1 MPLRNARPV
10 TFSPRTLSDTVDGTN
25 EQEGALLLAK
35 DLVPSMHSRNVW
47 VPRPASYKSFDFSSF
62 TGPISGEAL
71 FESGDLVYG
80 WVASGRNP
88 GNSEPFCYNL
98 ETRAFVPIQGVT
110 AGNTPVSTPPT
121 GEWIPPTITKVGGY
135 VLFTHP
141 GFSLPNAFGWLDATS
156 LSDTATGNTS
166 AGGTVIT
173 TLSKNV
179 FNAGWRAGQII
190 TDSAQVVPP
199 GTTITSVS
207 RDGLSI
213 VLSQA
218 TTALVTGDTIT
229 VTGGTAA
236 SPLWAAGNTS
246 INPLPGIANAVQI
259 FNGRAW
265 YAVDN
270 AVNFSDAGDPLVK
283 SNASQVITLQNGL
296 TITAEETIPFN
307 NATVIGGI
315 VNALLLVQGN
325 AGMWQVTGDQ
335 ATTNLALNFLSPLG
349 TLAPLTLTSCPL
361 GLFFVAPDGVR
372 IIQLDGTIS
381 DPIGTNGD
389 GVALPFVNAEF
400 SSRMCAAFNE
410 DVLRISVTGDM
421 TTGGSAV
428 PDSQAVEYWFHMKL
442 KAWSGPH
449 SFPAKLIVATNRTR
463 INHGFLL
470 FPLIRPN
477 LAVGPLGSAG
487 RELGS
492 GNSVLATGGTV
503 PPTLPEVW
511 FSNTRPVID
520 STYIENG
527 KQMTW
532 TYATSLLPDTAQM
545 AQNMFVETTMMLGL
559 SPPGSFTVEPESLW
573 DEMVWDVD
581 AWDGATP
588 VQVPNPGQTAVVGAY
603 NEAGVLLAQA
613 TINGFVPFANGTQL
627 PAAPPSLWDTMVWDR
642 SLWSTDPGGA
652 IIAQRRVPWPRPVV
666 FKQTIIQVSSESSPH
681 VAIGN
686 VYLRYQQLGYLVA
699 DYANVVANGQ
709 PGIIAATAP

>member
-1 MPLRNARPV
+1 MPLRNARPIS
-10 TFSPRTLSDTVDGTN
+10 FSPRTLSDTVDGTN
-25 EQEGALLLAK
+25 EQPGALLLAK
-35 DLVPSMHSRNVW
+35 DLIPSMHSRNVW

-98 ETRAFVPIQGVT
+98 QTRAFVPIQGIT
-110 AGNTPVSTPPT
+110 AGNTPVSTSPS
-121 GEWIPPTITKVGGY
+121 GEWIPPTITRVGAY
-135 VLFTHP
+135 ILFTHP

-156 LSDTATGNTS
+156 LVDTATGNTS

-218 TTALVTGDTIT
+218 TTGPVIGDTIT

-265 YAVDN
+265 YAIDN

-296 TITAEETIPFN
+296 MITAEATIPFN

-325 AGMWQVTGDQ
+325 AGIWQVTGDQ

-349 TLAPLTLTSCPL
+349 TLAPATLTSCPL
-361 GLFFVAPDGVR
+361 GLFFIAPDGVR

-389 GVALPFVNAEF
+389 GVAQPFVNASF
-400 SSRMCAAFNE
+400 PSRMCAAFNE
-410 DVLRISVTGDM
+410 DVLRISVSGDM

-428 PDSQAVEYWFHMKL
+428 PETQSVEYWFHMKL

-449 SFPAKLIVATNRTR
+449 SFPAKVITATNRAQ
-463 INHGFLL
+463 INHGFLM
-470 FPLIRPN
+470 FPLSGAPT
-477 LAVGPLGSAG
+477 AAG
-487 RELGS
+487 
-492 GNSVLATGGTV
+492 GGVTQ
-503 PPTLPEVW
+503 PLPEVW

-520 STYIENG
+520 SNYIENG
-527 KQMTW
+527 QQMTW

-545 AQNMFVETTMMLGL
+545 AQNMFVETTVMLGL
-559 SPPGSFTVEPESLW
+559 SPPGSYEVQEDSLW
-573 DEMVWDVD
+573 DTMVWDVNM
-581 AWDGATP
+581 WDGPAMATL
-588 VQVPNPGQTAVVGAY
+588 VPNPGQTAVVSAY

-613 TINGFVPFANGTQL
+613 AIDGFVPLANGTQL
-627 PAAPPSLWDTMVWDR
+627 ESAPPGIWNTMLWDQSLWGNA
-642 SLWSTDPGGA
+642 PGGA
-652 IIAQRRVPWPRPVV
+652 IVAQRRVPWPRPVV
-666 FKQTIIQVSSESSPH
+666 FKQTIIQITSESAPH

-699 DYANVVANGQ
+699 DYANVVAGGQ
-709 PGIIAATAP
+709 PGVIAATTP